1 MTTLEIILLL
11 IIFVMIILFC
21 QILLIISK
29 RFNNIESQQSQQWQA
44 IKSLFD
50 ERDKIIEYIKE
61 VKK

>member
-1 MTTLEIILLL
+1 MTTFEIILLL

-29 RFNNIESQQSQQWQA
+29 RFNKIESQQHEQWQA